1 MNPARALIELRA
13 HPRKWLESH
22 FLMAFAGVPK
32 TFGVQTHYFGNTDLS
47 GTQGGNVPQRT
58 TGSQANYLVTKGKG
72 TRTFTFHPSTM
83 QVQFTPSVV
92 QHPVIN
98 VPVVGSATLNNGF
111 AGLPLNN
118 LGGVQG
124 AHFMVTTM
132 LNGCTF
138 VIDGAG
144 PSVLHVQPTGGATSA
159 HVRNSLAPHYAAVF
173 GGGGNEYDHTIQD
186 ATIIGVLKQGAW
198 KIYAQVHTRA
208 GKDILRV
215 EKIFG

>member
-1 MNPARALIELRA
+1 MNPAQALIELRA
-13 HPRKWLESH
+13 HPRKWLENH
-22 FLMAFAGVPK
+22 HLQAAAGTPK
-32 TFGVQTHYFGNTDLS
+32 TFAVQQHYFGNTDLS
-47 GTQGGNVPQRT
+47 GIQGGNLPQRT
-58 TGSQANYLVTKGKG
+58 TGSQANYIVTKGKG
-72 TRTFTFHPSTM
+72 TRTFTFNPSNN
-83 QVQFTPSVV
+83 VVSFTPSVV

-118 LGGVQG
+118 LGGLQG

-159 HVRNSLAPHYAAVF
+159 QIRTSLAPHYATVF
-173 GGGGNEYDHTIQD
+173 GGGGHEYDHQTQDTTIVG
-186 ATIIGVLKQGAW
+186 IRKNGAW
-198 KIYAQVHTRA
+198 KIFAQVHTR
-208 GKDILRV
+208 GYKDILRV
-215 EKIFG
+215 DKIFG